1 LYAAKTSSLEHICS
15 FIIFVVLQK
24 YLRIAP
30 KLKNSKLL
38 HERGVEKGGM
48 KNSEKE
54 NNMLLSFIKVF

>member
-1 LYAAKTSSLEHICS
+1 
-15 FIIFVVLQK
+15 VVLQK

-30 KLKNSKLL
+30 KLKKSKLL